1 MLEWFSAVIG
11 AIIGAI
17 AGLWFGLR
25 RKLPILMKLAGETF
39 KALEDG
45 RVEFWELVQILIELY
60 AQTEDLKAKA
70 VAEDVIEHLMR
81 HYGIRKEELKVEGL
95 L

>member
-45 RVEFWELVQILIELY
+45 RIEFWELVQILAELY
-60 AQTEDLKAKA
+60 AQIEDLEAK
-70 VAEDVIEHLMR
+70 VVVEDTIEHLMK
-81 HYGIRKEELKVEGL
+81 YYSIRKEDLKVEGIL
-95 L
+95 